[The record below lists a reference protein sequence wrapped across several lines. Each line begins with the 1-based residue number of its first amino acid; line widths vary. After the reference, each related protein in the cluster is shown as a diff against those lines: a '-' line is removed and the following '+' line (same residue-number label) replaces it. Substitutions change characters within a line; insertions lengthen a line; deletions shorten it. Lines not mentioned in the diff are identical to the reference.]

1 WCAFGELVRG
11 AARRRSRR
19 GRSSAGRGRH
29 GWIAA
34 CRSER
39 PRMSDET
46 QGTGDRPRSRTRM
59 QRVGDLLG
67 DTARRLG
74 LEEELRH
81 ARAVATWEAIVG
93 ERVPGAAGASRL
105 IRIDGSGLVVEADEP
120 IVAQELRL
128 RLTELLAAF
137 RAAPRG

>member
-1 WCAFGELVRG
+1 
-11 AARRRSRR
+11 
-19 GRSSAGRGRH
+19 
-29 GWIAA
+29 
-34 CRSER
+34 
-39 PRMSDET
+39 MSDEA
-46 QGTGDRPRSRTRM
+46 QGNGDRPRRRARM

-105 IRIDGSGLVVEADEP
+105 IRIDRSGLVVEADEP

-128 RLTELLAAF
+128 RSTELLAAF
-137 RAAPRG
+137 RAAPGGSEAGGLRVTVRRV